1 LKVKNV
7 GLGKNKQKALKKY
20 ASLFGKKSEFTI
32 GVIGHTQKQKFL
44 QAKSLLKGDKLNRDV
59 YQMLAVYC

>member
-1 LKVKNV
+1 MKVKNV

-20 ASLFGKKSEFTI
+20 ESLFGKKSEFTI

-44 QAKSLLKGDKLNRDV
+44 QAKSLLKGDKLNF
-59 YQMLAVYC
+59 